1 MSVQFVL
8 MLVSRES
15 LSYASYAFP
24 YSAMID
30 VNDRFIG
37 HRLVLAVSCSPYGIR
52 RNGAFC
58 SMTPCALAGFMCGFK
73 LFLCQA

>member
-37 HRLVLAVSCSPYGIR
+37 WYWLFPAHRMVFAEMEPSAP
-52 RNGAFC
+52 
-58 SMTPCALAGFMCGFK
+58 
-73 LFLCQA
+73 